1 MNGEGRGGAERSFR
15 RGGQADGLYSK
26 RADAE
31 SDLVAL
37 PDWQSPRAII
47 LQEIGLRSRS
57 DGAEEGQRNGSG
69 RGRALRFVEARDQ
82 APTVGLRLLNGA
94 AHDIRFVDAHEA

>member
-1 MNGEGRGGAERSFR
+1 MNGEGRGGAERDFR

-37 PDWQSPRAII
+37 PDRQPPRAII

-57 DGAEEGQRNGSG
+57 DDAEEGQRNGNG
-69 RGRALRFVEARDQ
+69 RGRALRFVESGDQ
-82 APTVGLRLLNGA
+82 AATVGLRGFDGA
-94 AHDIRFVDAHEA
+94 AHGVL

>member
-1 MNGEGRGGAERSFR
+1 MNGEGRGGAERGFR

-37 PDWQSPRAII
+37 PDRQPPRAII
-47 LQEIGLRSRS
+47 LQEIGLRNRS
-57 DGAEEGQRNGSG
+57 DGAEEGQRNGNGS
-69 RGRALRFVEARDQ
+69 GRALRFVETGDQ
-82 APTVGLRLLNGA
+82 AATVGLGGVDRG
-94 AHDIRFVDAHEA
+94 AHDIWVVDADRA